1 MATVVDTVV
10 LQYFLLVEK
19 QELLLDLLNPPVGV
33 PRIVYD
39 PGDGASTDTAVSE
52 LRRSIRYEER
62 LVDTSPNDADRKAAT
77 ERARR
82 LRHID
87 QMIGNTIQVL
97 DMTGPE
103 LDVFQGFVAD
113 EPDEQFGLFAPL
125 GAGEAACI
133 AIALE
138 RGHVMATDDSD
149 ALRVLH
155 RLRPG
160 HPYERIR
167 RLLIR
172 AGEEDL
178 TTQDHANEI
187 HRRMRE
193 MGFWDTVAPF
203 PCGQ

>member
-10 LQYFLLVEK
+10 LQYFLLVEEP
-19 QELLLDLLNPPVGV
+19 ELLFDLLDPPVGV

-39 PGDGASTDTAVSE
+39 PGDGASTDMAVSE

-62 LVDTSPNDADRKAAT
+62 LVDTSPTDADRQAAI

-82 LRHID
+82 IRHID
-87 QMIGNTIQVL
+87 QMIGNRIQVL
-97 DMTGPE
+97 DMTGSE
-103 LDVFQGFVAD
+103 LDLFQGFTAD
-113 EPDEQFGLFAPL
+113 EPDEQLGLFAPL

-167 RLLIR
+167 RLLRR
-172 AGEEDL
+172 AGEEGV
-178 TTQDHANEI
+178 TSQDRANDI
-187 HRRMRE
+187 HQRMRE

-203 PCGQ
+203 PGGR

>member
-10 LQYFLLVEK
+10 LQYFLLVEE
-19 QELLLDLLNPPVGV
+19 QELLLDLLDPPVGV

-39 PGDGASTDTAVSE
+39 PGDGASADTAVSE

-62 LVDTSPNDADRKAAT
+62 LVDTSADPDRKAAT

-82 LRHID
+82 LRRVD
-87 QMIGNTIQVL
+87 QMIGNRIQVL

-103 LDVFQGFVAD
+103 LDAFQGFTAD
-113 EPDEQFGLFAPL
+113 EPDERFGLFAPL

-155 RLRPG
+155 QLRPG

-167 RLLIR
+167 RLLMR
-172 AGEEDL
+172 AGEEGVISHDRGN
-178 TTQDHANEI
+178 DI
-187 HRRMRE
+187 HQRMRDV
-193 MGFWDTVAPF
+193 GFWDTVAPF
-203 PCGQ
+203 PDVR